1 MTREEFIQILKK
13 EKYSYKIKGDNLV
26 VTHKDN
32 VDLYS
37 LTSIP
42 PDVVFKNVGYVWL
55 ESLTSLPPGVVFKNR
70 GRVYLRSLTGR
81 WFDEWKGNIEGID
94 SKMLLNVMIKQGL
107 FER

>member
-1 MTREEFIQILKK
+1 MTQEEFIEVLKK

-55 ESLTSLPPGVVFKNR
+55 ESLTSLPPGVVFNNE
-70 GRVYLRSLTGR
+70 GHIFLGSLSGD
-81 WFDEWKGNIEGID
+81 WFDTWKGNIEGID
-94 SKMLLNVMIKQGL
+94 STRLLNFMISKGV
-107 FER
+107 FI